1 MITMKTLNESLLC
14 FQSKSVAVHKN
25 AKADRYKY
33 ADLPAVLEAV
43 VEPLTDCGLVLR
55 QRTEYD
61 RAANVAVLVTSIVHV
76 ATGERET
83 QELPLFIDD
92 KPQAFGSRLTYFRR
106 YSILTILGLS
116 PEDDDGLA
124 AQTDERM
131 ERHFDARPAGRDVPR
146 QRHDDGGND
155 LGNCRDCGAPNRMY
169 KNGKPGCSKFC
180 WKERPAR
187 DNRNN
192 EPADNYHG
200 DY

>member
-1 MITMKTLNESLLC
+1 MKTLNESLLC

-61 RAANVAVLVTSIVHV
+61 RTANVAVLVTSIVHV
-76 ATGERET
+76 ATGEKET

-92 KPQAFGSRLTYFRR
+92 KPQSFGSRLTYFRR

-124 AQTDERM
+124 AQTDARM
-131 ERHFDARPAGRDVPR
+131 EKHFDARPAGRDVPP
-146 QRHDDGGND
+146 QRTEGGGD
-155 LGNCRDCGAPNRMY
+155 LGRCRDCGAPNRMY

-180 WKERPAR
+180 WKDRAPAPAQR
-187 DNRNN
+187 AESDGYDNQYNS
-192 EPADNYHG
+192 

>member
-1 MITMKTLNESLLC
+1 MKTLNESLLC
-14 FQSKSVAVHKN
+14 FQSKAVAVHKN

-43 VEPLTDCGLVLR
+43 IEPLTDCGLVLR

-61 RAANVAVLVTSIVHV
+61 RTANVAILVTSLIHV

-92 KPQAFGSRLTYFRR
+92 KPQSFGSRLTYFRR

-124 AQTDERM
+124 AQTDAKM
-131 ERHFDARPAGRDVPR
+131 ERHFDAQPAGRDIPP
-146 QRHDDGGND
+146 QRHDGGD
-155 LGNCRDCGAPNRMY
+155 LGNCRDCGAPNRTY
-169 KNGKPGCSKFC
+169 KNGKPGCSKYC
-180 WKERPAR
+180 WKDRKTEPAR
-187 DNRNN
+187 RGDDYDRRD
-192 EPADNYHG
+192 DNYHG

>member
-1 MITMKTLNESLLC
+1 MKTLNESLLC

-61 RAANVAVLVTSIVHV
+61 RTANVAVLVTSIVHV
-76 ATGERET
+76 ATGEKEV
-83 QELPLFIDD
+83 QELPLFIDE
-92 KPQAFGSRLTYFRR
+92 KPQAFGSRLSYFRR

-131 ERHFDARPAGRDVPR
+131 ERNFDARPAGRDVPR
-146 QRHDDGGND
+146 QRHDDGGGD